1 MEINAYPFRQEGVQ
15 MYCGVVRVDELLPQA
30 NVDIWRQ
37 EEGQEV
43 GYQRAPE
50 SARTSRVARYLHTDS
65 KPIMP
70 TSILLSYRGS
80 LPFREGSN
88 GAVTLEI
95 PEGETLWIVD
105 GQHRVFG
112 IKKAIEDMGIERL
125 RDYFLPIVIIENQ
138 SIEDE
143 ANQFRL
149 INETMKKVRTD
160 LARRILAMRV
170 AGLGRAARQ
179 EVRLSGRL
187 WEATAVEVLSILS
200 KDDDSP
206 WQGRIQPPNVR
217 KAASHVIRELSFS
230 TSMKPVLNERPYRTW
245 TAERIA
251 RALKTYW
258 SAWQVVLCQRHLGRH
273 RTTWYKKLRVPLAFI
288 NWHFMYLRCFEPE
301 ALLIQVLKT
310 SDSS

>member
-1 MEINAYPFRQEGVQ
+1 
-15 MYCGVVRVDELLPQA
+15 
-30 NVDIWRQ
+30 
-37 EEGQEV
+37 
-43 GYQRAPE
+43 
-50 SARTSRVARYLHTDS
+50 
-65 KPIMP
+65 
-70 TSILLSYRGS
+70 
-80 LPFREGSN
+80 
-88 GAVTLEI
+88 
-95 PEGETLWIVD
+95 
-105 GQHRVFG
+105 
-112 IKKAIEDMGIERL
+112 MGIERL

-138 SIEDE
+138 RIEDE

-170 AGLGRAARQ
+170 AGLGRAGRQ

-187 WEATAVEVLSILS
+187 WEATAVEVLGILS
-200 KDDDSP
+200 RDDDSP

-258 SAWQVVLCQRHLGRH
+258 SAWQSVVPEAFETPQDYVIQKTPGAFSLHQ
-273 RTTWYKKLRVPLAFI
+273 LAFYV
-288 NWHFMYLRCFEPE
+288 FEVLRARGITDPGIEDFRLILDDLGDYATSEFWRADNPE
-301 ALLIQVLKT
+301 GAALAGSMKGFGILADAMEEELISAGHT
-310 SDSS
+310 TE